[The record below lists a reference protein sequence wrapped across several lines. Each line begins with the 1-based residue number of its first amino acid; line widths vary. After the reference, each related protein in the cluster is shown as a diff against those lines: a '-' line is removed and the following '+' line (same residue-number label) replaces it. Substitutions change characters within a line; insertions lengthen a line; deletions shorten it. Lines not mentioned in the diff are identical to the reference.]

1 MEYYYYPLSL
11 PINVVTASP
20 IPQSNYAYYY
30 TYVTPTISTTST
42 TPYYYTSSS
51 TLTTTKINDECNG
64 VDEVLNLYECNDGL
78 ELYFLE
84 FWSYVGEIDFEEC
97 LPRIYN
103 DQEIKKIE
111 IELTCSICL
120 LNKKTILFQNCGHFA
135 TCFTCSKIVKNK
147 CPICSKISQKTI
159 RVYLS

>member
-11 PINVVTASP
+11 PLNVVTTSP
-20 IPQSNYAYYY
+20 INYTYY
-30 TYVTPTISTTST
+30 TYVPSTS
-42 TPYYYTSSS
+42 TPYYYTPNN
-51 TLTTTKINDECNG
+51 TLTKINEDHNG
-64 VDEVLNLYECNDGL
+64 IDEVLNLYQDNDEL
-78 ELYFLE
+78 ELYFFE
-84 FWSYVGEIDFEEC
+84 FWSYVREIDYDNKY
-97 LPRIYN
+97 LTHTYN
-103 DQEIKKIE
+103 DQEIKKVE

-147 CPICSKISQKTI
+147 CPICNKTSQKTI

>member
-11 PINVVTASP
+11 PINVVTASSM
-20 IPQSNYAYYY
+20 PQSNYAYY
-30 TYVTPTISTTST
+30 TYPIISTTNATS
-42 TPYYYTSSS
+42 YYYTSDN
-51 TLTTTKINDECNG
+51 TLTKINDECNG
-64 VDEVLNLYECNDGL
+64 VDEVLNLYEHNDGV
-78 ELYFLE
+78 ELYFFE

-97 LPRIYN
+97 LPHIYN

-147 CPICSKISQKTI
+147 CPICSKTSQKTI